1 MHLDVNV
8 NGRNFLVKKK
18 GEKYYIQSKELF
30 DYLGFK
36 RKTRELIE
44 KLENEINE
52 YNDNLNNEKI
62 EIKLDSGKEY
72 KEMEKKYSFCECNK
86 IHFYK
91 DHNYSAVS
99 YEFLDVI
106 LDSKIFVEEIKK
118 TIIELKNEIEKKYIE
133 EDNIKCENKKQV
145 NKTKK
150 NSNNYN
156 DDDNDEDDINVDYN
170 NNFDEDVHEK
180 IDGKYVPYVYIFV
193 DKNNNWIYVGKSN
206 FRKEKR
212 KRLSEHFSRGKD
224 RACPY
229 IAYDEV
235 DKVYV
240 IDLKTNDE
248 ARDVENYL
256 LKTHKTDLKYNIQSY
271 DGNVEK
277 GEKIYNKYALTR
289 KEVDIKKIKKCEQF
303 EKVIKPMKDLADLIG
318 KNKKDYQNEV
328 INLVELVNRLY
339 NEKFSK

>member
-1 MHLDVNV
+1 MYLKVNV
-8 NGRNFLVKKK
+8 NGINFLVKKK
-18 GEKYYIQSKELF
+18 GEKYYIQNKELF
-30 DYLGFK
+30 NYLGFK
-36 RKTRELIE
+36 RKTRELIK

-52 YNDNLNNEKI
+52 YNNLNNEKI
-62 EIKLDSGKEY
+62 EIKLDSSKEY

-86 IHFYK
+86 IYFYEN
-91 DHNYSAVS
+91 HNYPAVS

-106 LDSKIFVEEIKK
+106 LDSKIFSEKIKK
-118 TIIELKNEIEKKYIE
+118 TIIELKNEIEKEYS
-133 EDNIKCENKKQV
+133 IKCENKKQI

-150 NSNNYN
+150 NSDND

-170 NNFDEDVHEK
+170 NDFDEDIHEK
-180 IDGKYVPYVYIFV
+180 IDGKYVPYVYIFA

-240 IDLKTNDE
+240 IDLKTNEE

-256 LKTHKTDLKYNIQSY
+256 LKAYKTDLKYNIQSY
-271 DGNVEK
+271 NGNVEK
-277 GEKIYNKYALTR
+277 GKKIYDKYALTR

-303 EKVIKPMKDLADLIG
+303 EKVIKPMKDLADLIS
-318 KNKKDYQNEV
+318 KNKKNYQNEV
-328 INLVELVNRLY
+328 IDLVELVNILY